1 MPDPIFE
8 DPVVAEV
15 HAIREKMLADCNGNH
30 QKLMEQVR
38 LRESSSTRRVIAA
51 PAAPQPV
58 LPQGPSAIASDMISS
73 PR

>member
-1 MPDPIFE
+1 MHDPIFE

-15 HAIREKMLADCNGNH
+15 HAIREKILADCDGNH

-38 LRESSSTRRVIAA
+38 TRESSSTRRVIAA
-51 PAAPQPV
+51 PIAPSPV
-58 LPQGPSAIASDMISS
+58 LPQGASAIAPDMISN